1 MDNIA
6 GGHGGTRIQPRPE
19 GVAADLFMKGRNE
32 WARYMGIAPASG
44 PKRASTLLSD
54 QVGPQRSNPAGGNLP
69 QTSPDEV
76 NVNLDKP
83 VEERRELLRYVE
95 KEGLYVPS
103 AQSPLG
109 IDEALRPKSMEK
121 KLKRARRD
129 ELSHRDSTS
138 SVGEASAPT
147 TGCGFCVSGCLL
159 CAPQSFGPHYTP
171 DEHQR
176 KRMER
181 KTARR
186 QATNGARYRFRAK
199 LAEQRRCKE

>member
-176 KRMER
+176 KRLER
-181 KTARR
+181 KTERR